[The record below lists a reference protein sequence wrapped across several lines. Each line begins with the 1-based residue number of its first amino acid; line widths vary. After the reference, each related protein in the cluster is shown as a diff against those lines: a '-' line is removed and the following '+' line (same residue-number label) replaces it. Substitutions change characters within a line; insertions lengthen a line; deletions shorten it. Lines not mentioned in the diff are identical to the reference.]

1 MIAYLKG
8 RVVAKNAESAVIEAG
23 GVGYEVFFCEP
34 SLEAVGAEG
43 SQAEAFIAESIS
55 MYGGTAL
62 YGFLT
67 REEKQLFDMLRDAV
81 PNTGAKKALDYLGKA
96 VKSLPDFTRAVAAK
110 DPKPLTAIFGFTAKT
125 AEKLIAALKDKLP
138 SSGLGGGAA
147 GAFGAPSGSYT
158 QAMSALT
165 GLGFR
170 AADARAALEDSAA
183 EAGPQATPEIIIR
196 LALKRLAPK

>member
-8 RVVAKNAESAVIEAG
+8 RVAFKNPESAVIETG

-34 SLEAVGAEG
+34 SLDSLGAEG
-43 SQAEAFIAESIS
+43 APVEVFIAESIS

-62 YGFLT
+62 YGFLS
-67 REEKQLFDMLRDAV
+67 REEKQLFDLLRDAV
-81 PNTGAKKALDYLGKA
+81 PNTGAKKAMDYLGKA

-125 AEKLIAALKDKLP
+125 AEKLITALKDKLP
-138 SSGLGGGAA
+138 ASGLGGPAGAPGAA
-147 GAFGAPSGSYT
+147 AGNYIQSLGALNA
-158 QAMSALT
+158 
-165 GLGFR
+165 LGFR
-170 AADARAALEDSAA
+170 AGEARAALEEASA
-183 EAGPQATPEIIIR
+183 EAGPHAGAETIIR

>member
-8 RVVAKNAESAVIEAG
+8 RVVARNAESAVIETG

-34 SLEAVGAEG
+34 SLEALGPEG
-43 SQAEAFIAESIS
+43 SVVEAFVAESIS

-62 YGFLT
+62 YGFLS
-67 REEKQLFDMLRDAV
+67 RDEKKLFDLLRDAV
-81 PNTGAKKALDYLGKA
+81 PNTGAKKAMEYLGKA

-138 SSGLGGGAA
+138 ASGLAGPA
-147 GAFGAPSGSYT
+147 GALSAVPPGYT

-165 GLGFR
+165 ALGFR
-170 AADARAALEDSAA
+170 ASESRAALEEAAA
-183 EAGPQATPEIIIR
+183 EAGPQASAEAIIR
-196 LALKRLAPK
+196 LALKRLSPK

>member
-8 RVVAKNAESAVIEAG
+8 RIVRKGPQSAVIETG

-34 SLEAVGAEG
+34 SLDSLGGEGA
-43 SQAEAFIAESIS
+43 QAEAFIAESIS

-62 YGFLT
+62 YGFLS
-67 REEKQLFDMLRDAV
+67 REEQQLFDLLRDAV

-125 AEKLIAALKDKLP
+125 AEKLISALKDKLP
-138 SSGLGGGAA
+138 DSGLPGTGASLLTA
-147 GAFGAPSGSYT
+147 PGASYM
-158 QAMSALT
+158 QAMNALT
-165 GLGFR
+165 ALGFR
-170 AADARAALEDSAA
+170 AGEARAALEEAA
-183 EAGPQATPEIIIR
+183 SQAGPQAGAEAIIR
-196 LALKRLAPK
+196 LALRLLAPR